1 MLNITN
7 YCWCYP
13 VPKSHL
19 TRQPHGLQ
27 HARLPVFHYLLEFAQ
42 IHGRWVCDAV
52 WSSHPLSPSSP
63 FAFNFSQDQ
72 GLFQRVGLSH
82 QVAKVLELQ
91 LQHQSLISFR
101 IYWFDLLVVLGTLK
115 SLLQYHNSK
124 ASILQ
129 HSAFFM
135 VQLLISIH
143 DYWKNH
149 SYDYMDLRQ
158 QSDKGHSA
166 F

>member
-1 MLNITN
+1 MIQLYTRVSILFQFFPLCCCLVT
-7 YCWCYP
+7 
-13 VPKSHL
+13 KSCLPLCNLMGYSTPSFPLLHDLPEL
-19 TRQPHGLQ
+19 TQTHV
-27 HARLPVFHYLLEFAQ
+27 H
-42 IHGRWVCDAV
+42 WVSDAIKP
-52 WSSHPLSPSSP
+52 SHPLSPSSP

-124 ASILQ
+124 ASILR

-135 VQLLISIH
+135 VQLSHPLVIRYRIFQFR
-143 DYWKNH
+143 WV
-149 SYDYMDLRQ
+149 
-158 QSDKGHSA
+158 
-166 F
+166 